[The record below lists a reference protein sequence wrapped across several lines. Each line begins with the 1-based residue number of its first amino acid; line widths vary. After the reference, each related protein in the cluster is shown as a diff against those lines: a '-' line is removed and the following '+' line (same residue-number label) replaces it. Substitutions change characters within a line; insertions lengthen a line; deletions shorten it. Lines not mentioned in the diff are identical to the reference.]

1 MKKLITVLLALV
13 MIFSMPATAMA
24 VEGNYDENTNDGRIT
39 INKYNDKNKY
49 SIYRMLNL
57 ESFNTETASY
67 AYKINTGWEG
77 FFIGTG
83 VGENFVP
90 GEGAE
95 YVDISTDGNNYVT
108 WKKGLSDTVSP
119 EFAQK
124 ALAYA
129 KDNEINPVAD
139 SEGYGHTDKIKG
151 TVGTLTDDQGNAYPT
166 YTFSGLPFG
175 YYLADSSMGALCG
188 LTTTNPHASIN
199 AKNGEPILE
208 LQVNEDSNS
217 QWSTSNTARIGQ
229 KVEYRATITVQAG
242 AEAYKLHGL
251 LADGLT
257 FNNEVV
263 VFYDGV
269 EEVNTNNTKYS
280 VLTSAA
286 DFPNNCGTDCDF
298 VVDFKDAF
306 CNKLEAGKTLVV
318 YFTAIL
324 NENAVIAGD
333 GNVAITKL
341 GFGEI
346 TEDHFTLPGEV
357 TTRTFAFDLIKT
369 DAQNSLLDGAWFEMY
384 VSATGGEPLKL
395 FYVQGE
401 KPYYRPWMESDG
413 ADKVVTEFEVDGGQL
428 RFQGFDSD
436 SYYFDETKWPSGYN
450 RLSGRA
456 HFVLPEY
463 NKDAIF
469 NTDSTG
475 KKIYSSG
482 SGFHITNLT
491 GAMLP
496 ETGGLGTLLF
506 TVLGGTTVLGTG
518 VVLVTKKR
526 MSKIDDED

>member
-175 YYLADSSMGALCG
+175 YYLEDSSMGALCG
-188 LTTTNPHASIN
+188 LTTTNPMHLSMPKTAN
-199 AKNGEPILE
+199 PP
-208 LQVNEDSNS
+208 
-217 QWSTSNTARIGQ
+217 WSCR
-229 KVEYRATITVQAG
+229 
-242 AEAYKLHGL
+242 
-251 LADGLT
+251 
-257 FNNEVV
+257 
-263 VFYDGV
+263 
-269 EEVNTNNTKYS
+269 
-280 VLTSAA
+280 
-286 DFPNNCGTDCDF
+286 
-298 VVDFKDAF
+298 
-306 CNKLEAGKTLVV
+306 
-318 YFTAIL
+318 
-324 NENAVIAGD
+324 
-333 GNVAITKL
+333 
-341 GFGEI
+341 
-346 TEDHFTLPGEV
+346 
-357 TTRTFAFDLIKT
+357 
-369 DAQNSLLDGAWFEMY
+369 
-384 VSATGGEPLKL
+384 
-395 FYVQGE
+395 
-401 KPYYRPWMESDG
+401 
-413 ADKVVTEFEVDGGQL
+413 
-428 RFQGFDSD
+428 
-436 SYYFDETKWPSGYN
+436 
-450 RLSGRA
+450 
-456 HFVLPEY
+456 
-463 NKDAIF
+463 
-469 NTDSTG
+469 
-475 KKIYSSG
+475 
-482 SGFHITNLT
+482 
-491 GAMLP
+491 
-496 ETGGLGTLLF
+496 
-506 TVLGGTTVLGTG
+506 
-518 VVLVTKKR
+518 
-526 MSKIDDED
+526 